1 MSGSLFTSAIE
12 EHLALKRRN
21 AHLDDELPLDEFTA
35 DDPFRNHPLFK
46 SEDAARR
53 EEEETGE
60 HPAVT
65 LEHGAD
71 TERMPAIASS
81 DGWMDGSGAP
91 DFRWE

>member
-1 MSGSLFTSAIE
+1 MSGSPFTAAIE

-21 AHLDDELPLDEFTA
+21 AHLEEELPLDEYTA

-46 SEDAARR
+46 TEDEARR

-60 HPAVT
+60 HPAVR
-65 LEHGAD
+65 LDRGAD
-71 TERMPAIASS
+71 TERMPAVPEGES
-81 DGWMDGSGAP
+81 WMSTSGAP